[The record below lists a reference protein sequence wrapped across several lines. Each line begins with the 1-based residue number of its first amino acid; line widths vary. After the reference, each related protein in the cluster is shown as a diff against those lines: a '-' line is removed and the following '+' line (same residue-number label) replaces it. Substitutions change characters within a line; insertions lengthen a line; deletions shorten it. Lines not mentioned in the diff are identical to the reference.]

1 MVIWHSVA
9 LSFNEC
15 LVSLITSK
23 CDSWVLGL
31 KRKVPR
37 FTCHNP
43 AVSKVAIT
51 PPHPSPPLDLR
62 ARLNYPTASP
72 RPLTAALAGV
82 SFPRRSHLSGWE
94 ISQCSSASA
103 KATDI
108 FDQRAL
114 SLRARRRKWGEQSQR
129 GWNITPPP
137 NPPQKALRLA
147 PCAFLTK
154 GETGSWVWFT
164 HRTAAPMSPTKTSS
178 PYRGHGN
185 TQTSR
190 WAGTLKEYQIL
201 MFSVTNQ
208 TSQLFTTFHHVFF
221 IMSHGELTNLHF
233 VYWFRLEMSVSNS
246 NKKDFV
252 PRELRGARS
261 AAGFIHMHN
270 KISHYVGAVQFLSL
284 SRLIHESVT
293 FEHALLQPGLFL
305 SPPRVWFVPPTARR
319 ATSPVPGLL

>member
-137 NPPQKALRLA
+137 PPSLKRLFALRHVHFWQKERRGVEFDLPTVPLPRWA
-147 PCAFLTK
+147 QLRRVHPT
-154 GETGSWVWFT
+154 EVTGT
-164 HRTAAPMSPTKTSS
+164 HRWT
-178 PYRGHGN
+178 GG
-185 TQTSR
+185 
-190 WAGTLKEYQIL
+190 
-201 MFSVTNQ
+201 
-208 TSQLFTTFHHVFF
+208 
-221 IMSHGELTNLHF
+221 
-233 VYWFRLEMSVSNS
+233 
-246 NKKDFV
+246 
-252 PRELRGARS
+252 
-261 AAGFIHMHN
+261 
-270 KISHYVGAVQFLSL
+270 
-284 SRLIHESVT
+284 
-293 FEHALLQPGLFL
+293 
-305 SPPRVWFVPPTARR
+305 
-319 ATSPVPGLL
+319 PVH